1 MRGGV
6 RRGERRQGGGGG
18 GQRGERGEGAA
29 VSSINKHTVQ

>member
-6 RRGERRQGGGGG
+6 RRGERRQGGG

-29 VSSINKHTVQ
+29 VSSINKHTAQ